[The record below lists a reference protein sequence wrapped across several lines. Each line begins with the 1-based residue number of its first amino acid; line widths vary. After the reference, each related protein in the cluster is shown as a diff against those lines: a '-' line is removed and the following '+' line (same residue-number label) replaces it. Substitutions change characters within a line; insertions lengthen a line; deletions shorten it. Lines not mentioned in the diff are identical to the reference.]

1 MKNFKNKIEKK
12 NIEIKGLI
20 NLKKNIVLFGY
31 NQITEFFIKNELIT
45 TCVIDKKYIKEIK
58 KKNQIK
64 KIKLITIDEI
74 IPESIIINCITGI
87 NAGLIHKRFKTLGHH
102 VFSWI
107 QLKHALKLNKLHYW
121 YLGNFNQFFFKNILK
136 YQKTYEALADFR
148 SKREYIKILS
158 YKVTGNEKNL
168 NFNKQN
174 IHNQYFPEFVRFH
187 KNSQIIDVGAYDGDT
202 VRNFLK
208 MGKKYKN
215 IIAFEPN
222 IFNFNK
228 LKKDLNSNKKI
239 IVNNCALG
247 SENKLVNFHSS
258 KDTSRIDK
266 KGSDKIVVKTLDSLN
281 LSPTFIK
288 IDIEGGEKDFILG
301 AYKTIAKHKPNLA
314 ICVYH
319 KPEDFFEIVDKILYI
334 NKSYKLYFRHHSLG
348 FTESVMYFMQ

>member
-58 KKNQIK
+58 KKIQIK

-121 YLGNFNQFFFKNILK
+121 YLGNFHQFFFKNILK

-158 YKVTGNEKNL
+158 YKVTGNEKTSIVPPNC
-168 NFNKQN
+168 NTNPKKSN
-174 IHNQYFPEFVRFH
+174 ILA
-187 KNSQIIDVGAYDGDT
+187 S
-202 VRNFLK
+202 
-208 MGKKYKN
+208 
-215 IIAFEPN
+215 EPRKF
-222 IFNFNK
+222 I
-228 LKKDLNSNKKI
+228 
-239 IVNNCALG
+239 LG
-247 SENKLVNFHSS
+247 SILTSL
-258 KDTSRIDK
+258 KDKS
-266 KGSDKIVVKTLDSLN
+266 
-281 LSPTFIK
+281 
-288 IDIEGGEKDFILG
+288 IEGGVDFKV
-301 AYKTIAKHKPNLA
+301 KTSSCLA
-314 ICVYH
+314 IKWLPVNTVA
-319 KPEDFFEIVDKILYI
+319 PIISI
-334 NKSYKLYFRHHSLG
+334 NKPHKSINAPTFDIFEDLDQINDS
-348 FTESVMYFMQ
+348 